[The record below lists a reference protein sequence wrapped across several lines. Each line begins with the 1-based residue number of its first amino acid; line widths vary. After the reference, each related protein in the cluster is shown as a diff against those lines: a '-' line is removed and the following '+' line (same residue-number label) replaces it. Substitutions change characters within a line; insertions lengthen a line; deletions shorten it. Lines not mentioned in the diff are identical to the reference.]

1 MKVLAISAKGKEFLY
16 NASTAHKVSERSGK
30 VIMDALNEAKYKLK
44 DGEVWHIHEVDRYDN
59 AYAFASY
66 QEFSIRKGNIYERR

>member
-1 MKVLAISAKGKEFLY
+1 MKVLAISAKGREFLY

-30 VIMDALNEAKYKLK
+30 VIMDALNNAKYGLK
-44 DGEVWHIHEVDRYDN
+44 EGQVWHIHEVWPCDN

-66 QEFSIRKGNIYERR
+66 QEFAIRKGKIYERR

>member
-1 MKVLAISAKGKEFLY
+1 MKVLAISAKGREFLY

-30 VIMDALNEAKYKLK
+30 VIMDALNNARYGLK
-44 DGEVWHIHEVDRYDN
+44 EGQVWHIHEVGPYDN

-66 QEFSIRKGNIYERR
+66 QEFAIRKGKIYERR